1 MATVPGRELTLF
13 PSEMTFTGIPPPKL
27 QPAFAE
33 LKLAS
38 QTATAHQGFP
48 CTLRHQPGHHYR
60 AGRQV
65 RKARGPPR
73 PDRCTR
79 RSPPMAPLLPCCR
92 ELFKHPERD
101 AGGAGVV
108 QIAED
113 GTDDR
118 SGRCKAAQPGGF
130 NWVLCG
136 LTDRRSFAASATLG
150 SGTGNLCC
158 VNDSP
163 RNAVKSCA
171 IDVREE
177 YYRKP
182 VSCSAQD
189 RVRIRRSLHRK
200 ELSCRTI
207 AVWLTI

>member
-1 MATVPGRELTLF
+1 MPSKRLGARERHHLTVRRDCFAAMSTHGYASPGRELTLF
-13 PSEMTFTGIPPPKL
+13 PSEMTFTGIPPRKL

-60 AGRQV
+60 AGRHV

-92 ELFKHPERD
+92 ELFKHSERD

-113 GTDDR
+113 GTNDR
-118 SGRCKAAQPGGF
+118 SGRQPR
-130 NWVLCG
+130 NQ
-136 LTDRRSFAASATLG
+136 AAS
-150 SGTGNLCC
+150 TGCC
-158 VNDSP
+158 VG
-163 RNAVKSCA
+163 
-171 IDVREE
+171 
-177 YYRKP
+177 
-182 VSCSAQD
+182 
-189 RVRIRRSLHRK
+189 
-200 ELSCRTI
+200 
-207 AVWLTI
+207 